1 MPISKD
7 YQTVIYHTNTTN
19 KEGRPTEQ
27 VRILMA
33 PITEK
38 EEALLDKG
46 RAFTIHRGD
55 LSFSLNSDNVFA
67 YGTVD
72 FHKGTEDYENI
83 DELIPYRDVVHLPFN
98 YDYDTHTCK
107 TPTKMYQTRET
118 DDIGAM
124 AQYAHGRLGK
134 PNKVVIF
141 RLIAKQ
147 W

>member
-7 YQTVIYHTNTTN
+7 YQTVIYHTNMTN

-55 LSFSLNSDNVFA
+55 LSFSLNSDNVLLMVKLTFIKILR
-67 YGTVD
+67 TM
-72 FHKGTEDYENI
+72 KI
-83 DELIPYRDVVHLPFN
+83 
-98 YDYDTHTCK
+98 
-107 TPTKMYQTRET
+107 
-118 DDIGAM
+118 
-124 AQYAHGRLGK
+124 
-134 PNKVVIF
+134 
-141 RLIAKQ
+141 
-147 W
+147 